1 MDPGHGVRKEGVLAT
16 GQSHVVGD
24 LTGRLGRGHGRQGV
38 AQCNAVV
45 ESFWARMQTE
55 LLDTR
60 RWRTR
65 VELCTATLGWVEGLY
80 NRVRRH
86 SILGMMSPV
95 NYEKLHSGMTTVA

>member
-1 MDPGHGVRKEGVLAT
+1 MTTVPSQFTYWTFSQRVRSGPLA
-16 GQSHVVGD
+16 QSLGSIGD
-24 LTGRLGRGHGRQGV
+24 
-38 AQCNAVV
+38 AFDNAVV
-45 ESFWARMQTE
+45 ESFGARMQTK

-60 RWRTR
+60 LWRTR